1 MADNSFSAGDLS
13 LSIGTVADDTLK
25 KLDLLAERLSFIEG
39 SLKNISGTARQTTK
53 SPRGRGNSDSAHKSL
68 LNIGKWGVVVASA
81 RRLGRFMGNIV
92 QAGSDY
98 TETLNLWQVAM
109 RENLDLADE
118 FVNKMSKAYGISSKT
133 LMNAQAT
140 FKNMIGSL
148 GQISDSTAYA
158 LSEALVQMSADFSSL
173 YNVTLESAFE
183 KMKSMLAG
191 QVRPIRSAGLD
202 MTETTLYMFY
212 QQIGGTKTMRQLNRT
227 EKQLLSILA
236 VYQQMGSAGALGDMT
251 KTLNQFANQ
260 SRMMTEYWAEL
271 KAWSGL
277 ILKDWLDQNQVLIY
291 INAALIT
298 MTEIIKA
305 IAKSK
310 GLGEE
315 NFIDGMFE
323 SVEATND
330 EIDELQGKLLD
341 FDKFRSLE
349 RVGVGDVGIDQKL
362 LDAISGYSSQ
372 IDNAVNAAQEL
383 AEKWMLALGWTRDEN
398 GQLVIS
404 EEKLE
409 NIRSKIAEIT
419 STISAL
425 LALRIVSKIGKFI
438 KALLNLKTVIS
449 LLNNVLTVGAL
460 YAMVKAI
467 EFFKDGDYWGGIFAT
482 TIGVTLAGAFIAL
495 KVKGIT
501 ASTKALKN
509 FISNLVVANIS
520 SNSLA
525 FAVAKVS
532 IAFVGLAAAVAGAFL
547 IIANWSDMNA
557 WQKTIGIIGVA
568 TTAVLGLAMAF
579 GAFHSAWSMGLA
591 TAGIA
596 AGIAMIVA
604 SIATVKKDI
613 ESMSAPNYYA
623 TGASDI
629 DSGTLFVAG
638 EMGKTEMVY
647 NGNNGKTNV
656 ANVQQ
661 MQQAM
666 YNALVAYGKTQDGNG
681 RPIEVYLDGE
691 KVYQN
696 TTAHAKQRG
705 YAWSHV

>member
-1 MADNSFSAGDLS
+1 MADNSFSAGNLS
-13 LSIGTVADDTLK
+13 LSIGAVADDTLK

-53 SPRGRGNSDSAHKSL
+53 SPRGRGNSDSAHKNL
-68 LNIGKWGVVVASA
+68 LNIGKWGIVVASA

-109 RENLDLADE
+109 RENLDVADE
-118 FVNKMSKAYGISSKT
+118 FINKMSKAYGISSKT

-140 FKNMIGSL
+140 FKNMLGSL

-277 ILKDWLDQNQVLIY
+277 ILKDWLDQNQVLVY

-341 FDKFRSLE
+341 FDKFRALE
-349 RVGVGDVGIDQKL
+349 DAGTTDVGIDQKL

-372 IDNAVNAAQEL
+372 IDKAQNDAREL
-383 AEKWMLALGWTRDEN
+383 AEQWMLALGFTKDSN
-398 GQLVIS
+398 GELV
-404 EEKLE
+404 LVGD
-409 NIRSKIAEIT
+409 NL
-419 STISAL
+419 STIKDRL
-425 LALRIVSKIGKFI
+425 QDIVDVVLILIGLGVWSSLVKLGTGI
-438 KALLNLKTVIS
+438 YTYGISPLIS
-449 LLNNVLTVGAL
+449 LG
-460 YAMVKAI
+460 KAI
-467 EFFKDGDYWGGIFAT
+467 WANAIQPMIAWVKNLLSSHK
-482 TIGVTLAGAFIAL
+482 TLEL
-495 KVKGIT
+495 TKVKVTGLQM
-501 ASTKALKN
+501 ALATL
-509 FISNLVVANIS
+509 SV
-520 SNSLA
+520 A
-525 FAVAKVS
+525 FAAASFTNWLNTEMSAGKRMISLFVA
-532 IAFVGLAAAVAGAFL
+532 IGGAILAAAIALHLFEKNYAMAISAAAIVAG
-547 IIANWSDMNA
+547 
-557 WQKTIGIIGVA
+557 GVF
-568 TTAVLGLAMAF
+568 TVS
-579 GAFHSAWSMGLA
+579 SA
-591 TAGIA
+591 I
-596 AGIAMIVA
+596 
-604 SIATVKKDI
+604 
-613 ESMSAPNYYA
+613 PNFEN
-623 TGASDI
+623 GASDI
-629 DSGTLFVAG
+629 DSGTIFRAG
-638 EMGKTEMVY
+638 EFGKTEMVY
-647 NGNNGKTNV
+647 NGTNGKTNV

>member
-1 MADNSFSAGDLS
+1 MADNSFSAGNLS
-13 LSIGTVADDTLK
+13 LSIGAVADDTLK

-53 SPRGRGNSDSAHKSL
+53 SPRGRGNSDSAHKNL
-68 LNIGKWGVVVASA
+68 LNIGKWGIVVASA

-109 RENLDLADE
+109 RENLDVADE
-118 FVNKMSKAYGISSKT
+118 FINKMSKAYGISSKT

-140 FKNMIGSL
+140 FKNMLGSL

-277 ILKDWLDQNQVLIY
+277 ILKDWLDQNQVLVY

-341 FDKFRSLE
+341 FDKFRALE
-349 RVGVGDVGIDQKL
+349 DAGTTDVGIDQKL

-372 IDNAVNAAQEL
+372 IDKAQNDAREL
-383 AEKWMLALGWTRDEN
+383 AEQWMLALGFTKDSN
-398 GQLVIS
+398 GELV
-404 EEKLE
+404 LVGD
-409 NIRSKIAEIT
+409 NL
-419 STISAL
+419 STIKDRL
-425 LALRIVSKIGKFI
+425 QDIVDVVLILIGLGVWSSLVKLGTGI
-438 KALLNLKTVIS
+438 YTYGISPLIS
-449 LLNNVLTVGAL
+449 LG
-460 YAMVKAI
+460 KAI
-467 EFFKDGDYWGGIFAT
+467 WANAIQPMIAWVKNLLSSHK
-482 TIGVTLAGAFIAL
+482 TLEL
-495 KVKGIT
+495 TKVKVTGLQM
-501 ASTKALKN
+501 ALATL
-509 FISNLVVANIS
+509 SV
-520 SNSLA
+520 A
-525 FAVAKVS
+525 FAAASFTNWLNTEMSAGKRMISLFVA
-532 IAFVGLAAAVAGAFL
+532 IGGAILAAAIALHLFEKNYAMAISAAAIVAG
-547 IIANWSDMNA
+547 
-557 WQKTIGIIGVA
+557 GVF
-568 TTAVLGLAMAF
+568 TVS
-579 GAFHSAWSMGLA
+579 SA
-591 TAGIA
+591 I
-596 AGIAMIVA
+596 
-604 SIATVKKDI
+604 
-613 ESMSAPNYYA
+613 PNFEN
-623 TGASDI
+623 GASDI
-629 DSGTLFVAG
+629 DSGTIFRAG
-638 EMGKTEMVY
+638 EFGKTEMVY
-647 NGNNGKTNV
+647 NGTNGKTNV

-666 YNALVAYGKTQDGNG
+666 YNALVAYGKTEGNG
-681 RPIEVYLDGE
+681 GKPIVVYLDGE
-691 KVYQN
+691 KVYEN
-696 TTAHAKQRG
+696 TTSHAKQRG
-705 YAWSHV
+705 NVWSHA